1 MQNKKRLITASALLL
16 LTFAFAAPQTFAK
29 TSEYDKIVSH
39 LKTKYRA
46 KKVSLGFVWLARA
59 AVKIVRPAGVK
70 SFNITLFKDLKFSKE
85 TLDVEMQDALKNS
98 FSADWNSVFR
108 VRSRDGQ
115 QVHA

>member
-1 MQNKKRLITASALLL
+1 MKNRKRLITASALLL
-16 LTFAFAAPQTFAK
+16 LTFVFAAPQTFAK

-59 AVKIVRPAGVK
+59 AVKIIRPAGVK
-70 SFNITLFKDLKFSKE
+70 SFNVTLFKDLKFSRE

-98 FSADWNSVFR
+98 FTAHWSHVFR
-108 VRSRDGQ
+108 DRSR
-115 QVHA
+115 